1 VIQALDEERNMRHIV
16 ALLIICLSTCAFAEG
31 GTEDIIVFKFTNTP
45 LRVVLDAYASRSGKH
60 VEIVDGVRANI
71 TAQNSE
77 GVTRAEYFQLIE
89 TELQNANIGLFPIS
103 TNRLVAT
110 WLHPSEESARS
121 ARRLKADF
129 VRSET
134 NTQEYLRQ
142 RNMDLIRRG
151 AAPLRGPM
159 IRDTDVP
166 RVAEG
171 VLPKLETNRSDPSN
185 KPNGE

>member
-1 VIQALDEERNMRHIV
+1 MRHIV
-16 ALLIICLSTCAFAEG
+16 ALLIICLSTHAFAEG
-31 GTEDIIVFKFTNTP
+31 DAEGMIVFKFTNTP
-45 LRVVLDAYASRSGKH
+45 LRFVLDAYASKSGKH
-60 VEIVDGVRANI
+60 VEIVDGVCANI

-77 GVTRAEYFQLIE
+77 GVTRAEYLQLIE

-103 TNRLVAT
+103 TNRIVAT

-121 ARRLKADF
+121 ARRLKANF
-129 VRSET
+129 PKSEA

-151 AAPLRGPM
+151 AAPPRGPM
-159 IRDTDVP
+159 IRETDVP
-166 RVAEG
+166 PVAEG
-171 VLPKLETNRSDPSN
+171 VLPQLETSRSDPSN